1 MQYNLLHFHQ
11 FIFSLNNKVMG
22 STVKERLKEFIRYKK
37 LSQSS
42 FLELCGLSSG
52 FISGMRVSM
61 LPDKVDSIAT
71 NFPELNIAWLLTGS
85 GDMLVKNDGMV
96 SEPAPM
102 YEKRCERCKA
112 LEQTIEAQKQTIQA
126 QQELIAEL
134 KKGKFTQA
142 DSASA

>member
-1 MQYNLLHFHQ
+1 MVEDSVKQRLIRFAKLKCKSVRAFEMANNL
-11 FIFSLNNKVMG
+11 
-22 STVKERLKEFIRYKK
+22 TVGYINA
-37 LSQSS
+37 
-42 FLELCGLSSG
+42 
-52 FISGMRVSM
+52 IRVSIQ
-61 LPDKVDSIAT
+61 PDKIQRIASHY
-71 NFPELNIAWLLTGS
+71 PDLNIDWLMTGS

-142 DSASA
+142 GSASA

>member
-1 MQYNLLHFHQ
+1 ME
-11 FIFSLNNKVMG
+11 S
-22 STVKERLKEFIRYKK
+22 SVKQRLI
-37 LSQSS
+37 L
-42 FLELCGLSSG
+42 FLEYKNITKNKFEKLCGLSTG
-52 FISGMRVSM
+52 YIKNMRVS
-61 LPDKVDSIAT
+61 IQ
-71 NFPELNIAWLLTGS
+71 PEKIRNIAAIFPDLNTGWLLTGE
-85 GDMLVKNDGMV
+85 GEMLKKNDGMV

-142 DSASA
+142 GSASA

>member
-1 MQYNLLHFHQ
+1 
-11 FIFSLNNKVMG
+11 MG

-85 GDMLVKNDGMV
+85 GEMLVKNDEMV
-96 SEPAPM
+96 SEPAPV
-102 YEKRCERCKA
+102 YEKRCERCKV

-142 DSASA
+142 GSASA

>member
-1 MQYNLLHFHQ
+1 MLEDSVKQRLVRFAKYKCKSVRAFEMATNL
-11 FIFSLNNKVMG
+11 
-22 STVKERLKEFIRYKK
+22 TVGYINA
-37 LSQSS
+37 
-42 FLELCGLSSG
+42 
-52 FISGMRVSM
+52 IRVSIQ
-61 LPDKVDSIAT
+61 PDKIQRIASYY
-71 NFPELNIAWLLTGS
+71 PDLNIGWLLTGE
-85 GDMLVKNDGMV
+85 GEMLKKNDGMV

>member
-1 MQYNLLHFHQ
+1 
-11 FIFSLNNKVMG
+11 MG

-85 GDMLVKNDGMV
+85 GEMLKKNDGTV
-96 SEPAPM
+96 SESAPI
-102 YEKRCERCKA
+102 YAKKCERCKD
-112 LEQTIEAQKQTIQA
+112 LEKTIEALERTIQA

-142 DSASA
+142 GSASA

>member
-1 MQYNLLHFHQ
+1 ME
-11 FIFSLNNKVMG
+11 S
-22 STVKERLKEFIRYKK
+22 SVKQRLI
-37 LSQSS
+37 L
-42 FLELCGLSSG
+42 FLEYKNITKNKFEKLCGLSTG
-52 FISGMRVSM
+52 YIKNMRVS
-61 LPDKVDSIAT
+61 IQ
-71 NFPELNIAWLLTGS
+71 PEKIRNIAAIFPDFNTGWLLTGE
-85 GDMLVKNDGMV
+85 GEMLKKNDGMV

-142 DSASA
+142 GSASA